1 MITNGFTYMAVLL
14 FMAAVLVTLEK
25 SAKGGMQK
33 FFKFI
38 PAVVLCY
45 LIAML
50 LCTLNVWDL
59 AETKPA
65 YSALKN
71 NLTYAMIFAMLLR
84 CDIRKVLRLGP
95 KMLVGFFSAASAA
108 VLFSAVTAFF
118 SAGICHLTFLY
129 TGYAKKLFGMS

>member
-1 MITNGFTYMAVLL
+1 MITNGFTYVAVLL

-33 FFKFI
+33 FFKYV

-50 LCTLNVWDL
+50 LCTLGVWDM

-65 YSALKN
+65 YSALK
-71 NLTYAMIFAMLLR
+71 TTSPTR
-84 CDIRKVLRLGP
+84 
-95 KMLVGFFSAASAA
+95 
-108 VLFSAVTAFF
+108 
-118 SAGICHLTFLY
+118 
-129 TGYAKKLFGMS
+129 